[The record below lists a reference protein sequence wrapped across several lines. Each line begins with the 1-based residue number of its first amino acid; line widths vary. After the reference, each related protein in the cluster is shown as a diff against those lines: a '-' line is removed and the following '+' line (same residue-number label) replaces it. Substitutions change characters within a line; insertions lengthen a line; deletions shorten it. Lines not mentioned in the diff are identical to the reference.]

1 MQRRHFI
8 GLGLATALALS
19 AGIASLTG
27 LPAGLSD
34 GRLTAAGRTVFTSIA
49 RATLAGALP
58 RFPGEQRV
66 ALDSMLEGI
75 DRLLEQMPPALQD
88 ELSQLI
94 GLVGTAPGRRL
105 LVGLE
110 QDWSVATA
118 DEVHGAMKGM
128 CISRL
133 QLRQQAYQG
142 LRDIVTATYFAQEAT
157 WAFVGYPG
165 PQAI

>member
-1 MQRRHFI
+1 MQRRNFI
-8 GLGLATALALS
+8 GLGVATALVLG
-19 AGIASLTG
+19 AGIASQTG

-58 RFPGEQRV
+58 RSPGEHRV
-66 ALDSMLEGI
+66 ALASMLEGI
-75 DRLLEQMPPALQD
+75 DGLLEQMPPALQD

-94 GLVGTAPGRRL
+94 GLVGTAAGRRL

-110 QDWSVATA
+110 QDWPVATT
-118 DEVHGAMKGM
+118 DEVRDAMEGM

-142 LRDIVTATYFAQEAT
+142 LRDIVTATYFAREDA
-157 WAFVGYPG
+157 WPFVGYPG